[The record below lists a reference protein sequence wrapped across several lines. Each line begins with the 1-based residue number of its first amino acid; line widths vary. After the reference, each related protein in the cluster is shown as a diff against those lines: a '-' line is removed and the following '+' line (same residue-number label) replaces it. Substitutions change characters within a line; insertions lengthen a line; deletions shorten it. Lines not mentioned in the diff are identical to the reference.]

1 MPGTALT
8 AQEVAA
14 VPVTNHQCMS
24 PVGHR
29 QLITACI
36 EDCLRG
42 EKKKI
47 QRLLMWK
54 LNVLPYE
61 TLLFFSCHGYSMQFL
76 YIHCQSEN
84 IHLQNVHLELVS
96 VCASVTCQCSVIS
109 VSAAVWTPCSVFTGD
124 WGLNS
129 ISHCETRDKWAIE
142 SLALSGHQ
150 LCDVAGSL
158 AVTLEPIWSW
168 TIGAISYHTECHD
181 LAWCGLIIVDV
192 EHAEAL

>member
-42 EKKKI
+42 EKKNPKTAHVKTKCPFI
-47 QRLLMWK
+47 W
-54 LNVLPYE
+54 NV
-61 TLLFFSCHGYSMQFL
+61 TFFFPAMAMQFL

-158 AVTLEPIWSW
+158 AVKLEPIWSW